1 MDLMLVVDIALAAVA
16 ISIVLCFYRV
26 IVGPTTPDRVVALDI
41 IGINLIAML
50 SLYAVKLG
58 TQFLLDA
65 GLVIAILGFVSL
77 VMVSKFLQR
86 GDIIDRDT
94 D

>member
-1 MDLMLVVDIALAAVA
+1 MNLMLIVDIALAVIA

-26 IVGPTTPDRVVALDI
+26 IVGPTTPDRVVAMDI

-58 TQFLLDA
+58 TKFLLDA

-86 GDIIDRDT
+86 GDIIDRD
-94 D
+94 